1 MGIFIY
7 FTIKKFF
14 HQTILDSLKNLKY
27 FTIQFFSQN
36 TWLFSSLRNQDARPC
51 IKICFFLER
60 AKYIQGVPKCTV
72 LFKIF
77 QRAEEPKSKVH
88 QPQISNDVMKFLR
101 HLLLIEKNNKGNGQL
116 ILAQE
121 TWENVFSWKSK
132 SFLEPF
138 LICLLAFCII

>member
-7 FTIKKFF
+7 FTIKKVF

-51 IKICFFLER
+51 IKIICFFLER

-88 QPQISNDVMKFLR
+88 QPQISN
-101 HLLLIEKNNKGNGQL
+101 ENNKGNGQL

-132 SFLEPF
+132 SFLKPF
-138 LICLLAFCII
+138 LICLLANTNFQMI